1 MAASLLTLSHT
12 ALTLPPTVGEL
23 FRTVP
28 LARRSL
34 GYYSSFPATGE
45 FGRCENS
52 RAWPENSRVL
62 ELSAGR
68 EAAWSCAVSATG
80 RVGVVAT
87 DLEPPEPPAA
97 AGVTCMS
104 ADNTKLGSNAAL
116 AAAAPFDV
124 VFASHA
130 LCTCQWPLNPAAY
143 LAAYLTA
150 APDGAARTCGGVAL
164 DPAGV
169 DGFVAELQPLLREGT
184 GVALF
189 DQEGG
194 WPWGLEQRL
203 RASAAQRGLH
213 LYVRRGPFL
222 TNFGYVLSTAPLVDD
237 LSGDPLQRDARVVEP
252 QHGQTRRP
260 GSGRA
265 GHPRLEAPSRFTCG
279 GPLGFRAKLGR
290 LGPRSAEP
298 YSPSEAPLNEP
309 VSPCV

>member
-1 MAASLLTLSHT
+1 MVAAILALSHAT
-12 ALTLPPTVGEL
+12 LTPPPTVGEL

-34 GYYSSFPATGE
+34 GYYSSFLASGE
-45 FGRCENS
+45 FGRSENS

-68 EAAWSCAVSATG
+68 EAAWSCAVSAAG
-80 RVGVVAT
+80 GVGVVAT
-87 DLEPPEPPAA
+87 DLEPPEPAA
-97 AGVTCMS
+97 AGVVCMS

-150 APDGAARTCGGVAL
+150 APGSAARTCGGVAL
-164 DPAGV
+164 DPAAV

-184 GVALF
+184 GIALF

-213 LYVRRGPFL
+213 LFVRRGPFS
-222 TNFGYVLSTAPLVDD
+222 TNFGYLLSAAPLADD
-237 LSGDPLQRDARVVEP
+237 LSGDPLQRDSRAVEP
-252 QHGQTRRP
+252 RHGQTRRP
-260 GSGRA
+260 GSGRP
-265 GHPRLEAPSRFTCG
+265 GHTHGSRRPRALRAAPLWASEQR
-279 GPLGFRAKLGR
+279 PEQR
-290 LGPRSAEP
+290 LGGWCPAVQSLLA
-298 YSPSEAPLNEP
+298 L
-309 VSPCV
+309 